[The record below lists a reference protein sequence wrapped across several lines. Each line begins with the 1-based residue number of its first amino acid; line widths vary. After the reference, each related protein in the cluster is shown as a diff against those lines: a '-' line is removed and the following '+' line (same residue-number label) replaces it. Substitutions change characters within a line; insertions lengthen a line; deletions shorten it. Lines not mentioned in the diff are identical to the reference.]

1 MEDWDQK
8 GNSGMGVKVG
18 LNLRKIKI
26 WARKE
31 HVMFEC
37 WEHWKEEKS
46 WPDMMMSVAACDGI
60 MWPIVLFIHWSF
72 IMDLNMKGL
81 YRLNEIS
88 LLSKLGVMMM
98 VVQRI

>member
-1 MEDWDQK
+1 MLGTLER
-8 GNSGMGVKVG
+8 G
-18 LNLRKIKI
+18 
-26 WARKE
+26 
-31 HVMFEC
+31 
-37 WEHWKEEKS
+37 KS

-60 MWPIVLFIHWSF
+60 MWPIVLFIHWSL
-72 IMDLNMKGL
+72 IMGLNMKGL

>member
-1 MEDWDQK
+1 MEDWGQK
-8 GNSGMGVKVG
+8 GNAGMGVKLG

-72 IMDLNMKGL
+72 IVGLNMKGL
-81 YRLNEIS
+81 YTLNEIS